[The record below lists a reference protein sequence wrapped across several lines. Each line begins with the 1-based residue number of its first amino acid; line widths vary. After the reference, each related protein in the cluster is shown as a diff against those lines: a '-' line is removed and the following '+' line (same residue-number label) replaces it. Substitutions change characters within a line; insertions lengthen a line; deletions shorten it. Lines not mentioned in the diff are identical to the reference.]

1 MPLITNVNIKE
12 LPVIEEIIP
21 GNLLIVETDKG
32 THTIDF
38 ANFVVGP
45 ENISF
50 YEEIVSLSAQAVS
63 LSAALVNNTNSL
75 SASVDSLI
83 FSRIDSLS
91 ATVNQ
96 TFSRIFYSAGT
107 LSFNVGET
115 ISSSIS
121 IIVPTGVILNLEDIV
136 LTFGDNLVPAIS
148 GIPSNPLW
156 ASLYGS
162 PPNYTLQA
170 NIACP
175 SLVGTVANYSI
186 IKPY

>member
-1 MPLITNVNIKE
+1 MPLISNVNIKE
-12 LPVIEEIIP
+12 LPVIEEILP
-21 GNLLIVETDKG
+21 GNLLIVETEKG

-45 ENISF
+45 DNISF
-50 YEEIVSLSAQAVS
+50 YQEIVSLSAQAIS
-63 LSAALVNNTNSL
+63 LSAALVNSTNSL
-75 SASVDSLI
+75 SASVDNLI
-83 FSRIDSLS
+83 FSRINSLS
-91 ATVNQ
+91 STVNQ
-96 TFSRIFYSAGT
+96 TYSRIFYNAGT
-107 LSFNVGET
+107 LPFNVGET
-115 ISSSIS
+115 ISSSAP
-121 IIVPTGVILNLEDIV
+121 IIVPPGVTLNIEDIT
-136 LTFGDNLVPAIS
+136 LTFGDNLVPSIS

-175 SLVGTVANYSI
+175 SLIGTVANYTV